1 MKTSTV
7 LLSITTICAFI
18 SSYFLQLTINNAE
31 QYLALVA
38 IVFVDGIFGIIL
50 GSKSEGFK
58 TYKAI
63 KVLKTVVIWILIL
76 TLILMIEKGFKGTS
90 WLSETIITP
99 FIVFQLMSIL
109 KNASMLGYIKN
120 NTLVDILNSIDKHK
134 HK

>member
-1 MKTSTV
+1 M
-7 LLSITTICAFI
+7 
-18 SSYFLQLTINNAE
+18 
-31 QYLALVA
+31 ALVA
-38 IVFVDGIFGIIL
+38 VIFTDGIFGIIL

-63 KVLKTVVIWILIL
+63 KVLKTVITWIMML
-76 TLILMIEKGFKGTS
+76 TCILMIERGFEGTQ
-90 WLSETIITP
+90 WLSETVVAP

-120 NTLVDILNSIDKHK
+120 NTLVDILNNIDKHK